1 MMTLYFVVF
10 REEGTWV
17 AHGLQRSVVT
27 QGKSLKR
34 LRESIEL
41 ILGAYAARSPESL
54 DRLPAARE
62 EYWEMFA
69 EALYEGRRLEDV
81 SDDMESEQA
90 FALKMAA

>member
-1 MMTLYFVVF
+1 M
-10 REEGTWV
+10 WV

-27 QGKSLKR
+27 QGKTLKR

-41 ILGAYAARSPESL
+41 VLKAYASRSPESL
-54 DRLPAARE
+54 EKLPAARE

-69 EALYEGRRLEDV
+69 EALYEGRRLEEVPDD
-81 SDDMESEQA
+81 SDSEQA